1 MKIYKKTDITQQTTP
16 RINKTYRS
24 FSAVIALT
32 GLIFAVGAQIPSVAS
47 AGEAPSAKESQPD
60 KMWSVGAGITLGNQ
74 VCAPAGSGFLL
85 PSCSPGVG
93 LAVERKIGSQLSVMG
108 LLSAN
113 FGTFDDSDTSNTTA
127 TTPNIDSMV
136 SAVVS
141 VGPHWIFNPR
151 DKVRI
156 GGYVLV
162 NGAYSQVDQN
172 DTVLRGSTG
181 TSSLSQ
187 GLTAAGTANYSQL
200 VQSTSYRLGVLSG
213 LTVETSLTET
223 IALRIGL
230 DIVSANYTVT
240 THDYISVADS
250 SKSSDTRTAVNAG
263 LSLDPSIAL
272 RMSF

>member
-1 MKIYKKTDITQQTTP
+1 MTQQINSTF
-16 RINKTYRS
+16 NKTYRKS
-24 FSAVIALT
+24 SAVIALT
-32 GLIFAVGAQIPSVAS
+32 SLIFAVGAQIPGVAS
-47 AGEAPSAKESQPD
+47 ASEVPSAQESQLD
-60 KMWSVGAGITLGNQ
+60 KKWSVGAGITLGNQ
-74 VCAPAGSGFLL
+74 VCAPTGSGFLL
-85 PSCSPGVG
+85 PSCAPGVG

-113 FGTFDDSDTSNTTA
+113 FGTFDNSDTSNTTA
-127 TTPNIDSMV
+127 TTPNVDSMV

-162 NGAYSQVDQN
+162 HGAYSQIDQN
-172 DTVLRGSTG
+172 NLVRRGGTG

-187 GLTAAGTANYSQL
+187 GLTAAGTANYTQL

-272 RMSF
+272 RMNF